1 MLLNILLFIN
11 WKYIYYSYFLSF
23 ILFCSYLFYLLGYAE
38 RSHIREKGRIIG
50 MKIQKYLS
58 SKKIKNMFKQILCIF
73 EFVSGFSEGMLHL
86 LPLNK
91 IIKKNNIE
99 INTDNKQEIINNN
112 EEFISESSEEESNV
126 REFSWSHQDLDQGLS
141 VQEFNGINENLSSIN
156 SEEENNNESEEENNS
171 LCETEEEE
179 DEIKKTEESERIK
192 NIFIKTSEQK
202 NNINTSELN
211 RMVKKV
217 QLKLTKKQLNNS
229 ENKNPEVNK
238 TKIVIK
244 RGTNGKLLREKLIN

>member
-1 MLLNILLFIN
+1 
-11 WKYIYYSYFLSF
+11 
-23 ILFCSYLFYLLGYAE
+23 
-38 RSHIREKGRIIG
+38 
-50 MKIQKYLS
+50 
-58 SKKIKNMFKQILCIF
+58 MFKQILCIF

-112 EEFISESSEEESNV
+112 EEFISESSEEESNVRKTRSCIGCVFRHSV